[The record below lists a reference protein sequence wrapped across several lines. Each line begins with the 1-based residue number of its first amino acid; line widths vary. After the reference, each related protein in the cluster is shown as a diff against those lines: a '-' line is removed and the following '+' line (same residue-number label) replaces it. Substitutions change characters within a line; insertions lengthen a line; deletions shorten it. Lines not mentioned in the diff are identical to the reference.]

1 MSILTIDDIEKLDKA
16 FLTVQE
22 VATFMK
28 CSPQLI
34 RDQAEADPKFLGF
47 PISKICH
54 RYRIPKNGFVTWY
67 KGEFLSE
74 QAVLH
79 KLQVLWSANPNDKGN

>member
-47 PISKICH
+47 PISKIC
-54 RYRIPKNGFVTWY
+54 F
-67 KGEFLSE
+67 E
-74 QAVLH
+74 
-79 KLQVLWSANPNDKGN
+79 